1 MDTDLMKDL
10 LASQEQ
16 KEYIETLLDMADAS
30 LYDYTDTPLDELFKK
45 DASEVID
52 AIKED
57 LGLD

>member
-1 MDTDLMKDL
+1 MDNDLMKDL

-16 KEYIETLLDMADAS
+16 KDYIETLLEMADADLS
-30 LYDYTDTPLDELFKK
+30 DYTDTELDELFKK

-52 AIKED
+52 AIKDD